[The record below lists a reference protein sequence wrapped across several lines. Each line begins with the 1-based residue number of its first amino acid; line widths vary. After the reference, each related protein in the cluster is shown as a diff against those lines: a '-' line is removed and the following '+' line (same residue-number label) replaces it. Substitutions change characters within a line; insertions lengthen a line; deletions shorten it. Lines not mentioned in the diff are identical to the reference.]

1 MVGGMPQPPSSKK
14 LRNGGRGIA
23 DGPKWLE
30 EFWQQVTEFLRTIGS
45 CLLLS
50 VYWIRVSAHDSGRAG
65 GDLPRGVFFP
75 GWEVT
80 QRHRHVG
87 KNETGARSEIRV
99 GFTME
104 VEYSVERPR
113 IFGIQVTR
121 KIRKLVG

>member
-1 MVGGMPQPPSSKK
+1 MI
-14 LRNGGRGIA
+14 RE
-23 DGPKWLE
+23 GP
-30 EFWQQVTEFLRTIGS
+30 
-45 CLLLS
+45 
-50 VYWIRVSAHDSGRAG
+50 G
-65 GDLPRGVFFP
+65 GDLPRGVLFP
-75 GWEVT
+75 GEEVT

-104 VEYSVERPR
+104 VEYSAERPR